1 MNKAN
6 QIGKNLHAALWR
18 AMKENEALAGK
29 RAIKPFTAAYVL
41 CYVKAAFAFDGGLL
55 PDFDYSDHKGP
66 SDRQLKKICDG
77 ILPQRLYQLVENVQ
91 VVFGD
96 EYGISKLT
104 EKVSYTPC
112 YYAEADIYLDFGPDV
127 DQARFLPPA
136 SNLFLFLTGE
146 LERLESEEEKR
157 EKLLTGERERL
168 ESEEK
173 KKAKQELIK
182 EAKQEL
188 IKEAKQE
195 LIKEQTDKITN
206 QQGAKIEKTKIEK
219 SSIKSPQ
226 NSKKA
231 SKTTS
236 ISSFNQTKTR
246 KNWPTKEEIEKE
258 RIILAKIKASRER
271 SENKNQKELQS
282 EDSDHVKSIR
292 EKAEEQAKILEK
304 RIEKYRNTEKIK
316 SEIHTTNDKN
326 MDDISL
332 TDEEQKKV
340 ERLILMHPPS
350 SEIWSKFNSLI
361 SEDQLAY
368 ENFSYKLKQALIKS
382 TNEAEELLASLET
395 QLEKEKELERQRLEK
410 EKAPFASLKLNQAL
424 EQIRINNPTKEQEF
438 QAYIHDVGEEEAEK
452 YIDQT
457 LASVSP
463 SSTSISHYEF
473 KKQFIL
479 LKNKIEELF
488 PRAHFVFEQ
497 EGNQIHMQ
505 IYYGTFGLLDKD
517 KVIIIGSNYISDF
530 YHALCAPR
538 KKPLL
543 IENVY
548 EIAKLYSPEKMLK

>member
-1 MNKAN
+1 MKKAN

-18 AMKENEALAGK
+18 AMKENEALAGQ
-29 RAIKPFTAAYVL
+29 RAIKPFTSAYVL
-41 CYVKAAFAFDGGLL
+41 CYVKAAFAFDGGM
-55 PDFDYSDHKGP
+55 DFDYSNHKGP
-66 SDRQLKKICDG
+66 SDRQLQKICDG
-77 ILPQRLYQLVENVQ
+77 ILPQKLYQLVENVQ

-96 EYGISKLT
+96 EYGSSKLT
-104 EKVSYTPC
+104 EKVNHTPRH
-112 YYAEADIYLDFGPDV
+112 YAERDVFFDFDPDGHKDITMP
-127 DQARFLPPA
+127 AA

-146 LERLESEEEKR
+146 LERLESEEK
-157 EKLLTGERERL
+157 
-168 ESEEK
+168 
-173 KKAKQELIK
+173 K
-182 EAKQEL
+182 EAKQEF
-188 IKEAKQE
+188 
-195 LIKEQTDKITN
+195 IKEQTDKITN
-206 QQGAKIEKTKIEK
+206 QQGAKVEKTKIEK

-231 SKTTS
+231 SKATS

-258 RIILAKIKASRER
+258 RIILAKRKESREK

-282 EDSDHVKSIR
+282 EDSDHVKSIK

-304 RIEKYRNTEKIK
+304 RKEKYRNTEKIK

-457 LASVSP
+457 LDLLSP
-463 SSTSISHYEF
+463 IS
-473 KKQFIL
+473 QV
-479 LKNKIEELF
+479 LKNKIKELF
-488 PRAHFVFEQ
+488 PKAHLEFEQ
-497 EGNQIHMQ
+497 KDNQIHIK
-505 IYYGTFGLLDKD
+505 IYYGTLSLGDKD
-517 KVIIIGSNYISDF
+517 KVIIIGNNHISDF
-530 YHALCAPR
+530 YHALCVPR
-538 KKPLL
+538 TEPLL
-543 IENVY
+543 IWSLHD
-548 EIAKLYSPEKMLK
+548 IAKPYSPEN